1 MVAMAAIM
9 VVIRAAIAIAIMVA
23 LIITIFFIDFIL
35 TMDKRF
41 LWIKILKDCP
51 YIYYLLLA
59 KKTDPSSPK
68 WTKYPKSLSYFFP

>member
-1 MVAMAAIM
+1 MVAMAAIIVAIM
-9 VVIRAAIAIAIMVA
+9 AAIAIAIMVA
-23 LIITIFFIDFIL
+23 FIITIFYIDFIL
-35 TMDKRF
+35 NIDKRF

-59 KKTDPSSPK
+59 KKTDTSSPK